1 MSSILCRS
9 NYECLVIVTLAFS
22 LSLAHF
28 FSTLCTHFG
37 LPHPIV
43 AHVFHV
49 VNVDIP
55 LMTWVST
62 SLVLVQE

>member
-1 MSSILCRS
+1 MNVWLLAHLIT
-9 NYECLVIVTLAFS
+9 NAFS
-22 LSLAHF
+22 LSLVHF
-28 FSTLCTHFG
+28 FSMLHTHFG
-37 LPHPIV
+37 LQHLIV

-62 SLVLVQE
+62 FLVLVWE